1 MGWKSVL
8 HLLSVTGRH
17 PECYDLGVDALINL
31 LSDGTKVSK
40 INYPFCVDC
49 AFGFVALRN
58 SPLEKNHKI
67 LDLLADSVNFLIQWH
82 NGQYSDPGSNASL
95 GSSNSSSSLEDSVRN
110 LGSTNYIINL
120 FVKLGEAFR
129 KTSLSRREEIRNYAI
144 KSLHKSFSLA
154 EELVFNSS
162 LCINCFSLVIFA
174 MVDDLHE
181 KMLEYSRRENA
192 EREMRGMEGTLK
204 IAMEILTDV
213 YLQFLKPLSENPGF
227 RTFWLGILRRMD
239 TCMKADLGPYSASIV
254 LRETVPDL
262 LRRIINKMREN
273 ELLEP
278 VEGDDMWET
287 TYIQIQWICP
297 SLKDELFPL

>member
-1 MGWKSVL
+1 
-8 HLLSVTGRH
+8 
-17 PECYDLGVDALINL
+17 
-31 LSDGTKVSK
+31 
-40 INYPFCVDC
+40 
-49 AFGFVALRN
+49 
-58 SPLEKNHKI
+58 
-67 LDLLADSVNFLIQWH
+67 
-82 NGQYSDPGSNASL
+82 
-95 GSSNSSSSLEDSVRN
+95 
-110 LGSTNYIINL
+110 
-120 FVKLGEAFR
+120 
-129 KTSLSRREEIRNYAI
+129 
-144 KSLHKSFSLA
+144 
-154 EELVFNSS
+154 
-162 LCINCFSLVIFA
+162 